1 MHRLLGLLVDLP
13 VQVLLVYRMQS
24 MYCDNLH
31 WSLQHILQL
40 YRSVLSLLSCVT
52 RRSQRA
58 LHCWR
63 CCGEPL
69 RASECSTMWKM
80 RRTTE
85 DLRVQYNVED
95 VEDHWGPQSAVQRVR
110 CGEPVRICA
119 EHSSWQCQQASNSD
133 IRHNCRTLTKK
144 SIYNQ
149 FAKPEIAKL
158 HFNECICLFLTM
170 NTFLVE
176 LNEAIYNFWTKM
188 SFSQ

>member
-52 RRSQRA
+52 RHSQRA
-58 LHCWR
+58 AHCWR
-63 CCGEPL
+63 CCGEPM
-69 RASECSTMWKM
+69 RTSEGSTMWKM
-80 RRTTE
+80 LWRTNE
-85 DLRVQYNVED
+85 DLRGQHNVED
-95 VEDHWGPQSAVQRVR
+95 VENHWGPQSAVQRGR
-110 CGEPVRICA
+110 CGEPLSTCA
-119 EHSSWQCQQASNSD
+119 EHFSWQCQQASNSD
-133 IRHNCRTLTKK
+133 IRHSCQTRTKK

-158 HFNECICLFLTM
+158 HFIECICLFLRM
-170 NTFLVE
+170 NRFLVE
-176 LNEAIYNFWTKM
+176 LNEA
-188 SFSQ
+188 